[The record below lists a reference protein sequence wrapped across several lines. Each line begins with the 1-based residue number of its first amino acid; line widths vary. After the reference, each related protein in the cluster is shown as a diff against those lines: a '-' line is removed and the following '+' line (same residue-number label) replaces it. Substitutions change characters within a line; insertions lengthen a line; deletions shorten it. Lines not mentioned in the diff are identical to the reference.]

1 MSVNEAPSP
10 VTKAWFSLGVKIL
23 IAAVIIGFGVLHIV
37 GDAVLRSP
45 SAAAKTDAVGSNKY
59 GD

>member
-10 VTKAWFSLGVKIL
+10 VTKASLSLGVKIL
-23 IAAVIIGFGVLHIV
+23 ITALVIGFVALHVV
-37 GDAVLRSP
+37 GDAVWHSP
-45 SAAAKTDAVGSNKY
+45 SAATKSDTMGSNKY

>member
-10 VTKAWFSLGVKIL
+10 ATKAWLSLGVKIL
-23 IAAVIIGFGVLHIV
+23 ITAFVIGIGALHIV
-37 GDAVLRSP
+37 GDAVWHS
-45 SAAAKTDAVGSNKY
+45 SSVAAKADTMGSNKY